1 MITIKAEHHTINILH
16 TDHGIS
22 LKQLSHIVG
31 RCGRDDGFFITEVTL
46 PNGYG
51 TVPCGLYGPA
61 MDDEPVGDDDVT
73 LEKRGDRDWT
83 DRILDRNKPL
93 WCSQFSHENREVD
106 YVQVIGNREG
116 ETTTVYTVYG
126 GPLAPQNPDDPT
138 CSDVEASTKFWS
150 EHALA

>member
-22 LKQLSHIVG
+22 MKQLGHIVG
-31 RCGRDDGFFITEVTL
+31 MCGRNDGFFITQVTL

-83 DRILDRNKPL
+83 DRILKADSTLRFKVGR
-93 WCSQFSHENREVD
+93 SVD
-106 YVQVIGNREG
+106 FVQVIGNREG
-116 ETTTVYTVYG
+116 DTTTIYTVYG
-126 GPLAPQNPDDPT
+126 GPLAPQNPKDPS
-138 CSDVEASTKFWS
+138 CSDVEAAVKFWS